1 MTLNEYYGKIFFIIF
16 IERQNPSVDK
26 IYLDN
31 SATTAPSQRAI
42 EACVEAMQTGY
53 GNPSSVHECGT
64 YAAKLLNDARN
75 EILCAIC
82 GEKLRSSLPRTP
94 ALISPIPQPYGR
106 LIFTGSGT
114 EANNTAIF
122 GVTDRYRSN
131 PSACKIISTDSE
143 HPSVTEPLEKLRS
156 EGYRVAYIST
166 KNGVLDFEQLKNELT
181 PDVKLVTF
189 MLANNETGA
198 VYKVK
203 EAFELV
209 RSKCP
214 EALCHTDAVQAF
226 QKIPFTAAS
235 LGADM
240 ISVSGHKVHAPK
252 GVGALWVSGAI
263 VKRNKLAAYLL
274 GGGQENGLRSG
285 TENIPGIAAFA
296 AAVKENGGN
305 NAGRGFSSSCAALRR
320 LLLENLPDGVRVN
333 VPEGEFLSNIVSITL
348 PIPRSQPMLNYLS
361 ARGIFISAG
370 SACSSHKNTV
380 SGTLLAFG
388 LTEAE
393 AHSTVRVSLDVTNT
407 EQEILSFCRV
417 LGEGVTALYGKKK

>member
-1 MTLNEYYGKIFFIIF
+1 MFT
-16 IERQNPSVDK
+16 ERRITQVDK

-31 SATTAPSQRAI
+31 SATTAPSLKAI
-42 EACVEAMQTGY
+42 EACVDAMQNRY
-53 GNPSSVHECGT
+53 GNPSSVHECGSV
-64 YAAKLLNDARN
+64 AAKLLNDARN

-82 GEKLRSSLPRTP
+82 GEKIRSSLPRTP

-122 GVTDRYRSN
+122 GVANKYRNN
-131 PSACKIISTDSE
+131 PASCKIISTDSE
-143 HPSVTEPLEKLRS
+143 HPSVHEPLERLRS
-156 EGYRVAYIST
+156 EGYKVAYIST
-166 KNGVLDFEQLKNELT
+166 KNGVLDLDALKNELT
-181 PDVKLVTF
+181 PEVKLVSL

-198 VYKVK
+198 IYNVK

-214 EALCHTDAVQAF
+214 DAICHTDAVQAF

-252 GVGALWVSGAI
+252 GVGALWVNGAVI
-263 VKRNKLAAYLL
+263 KRNRLDAFIL
-274 GGGQENGLRSG
+274 GGGQENGTRSG

-305 NAGRGFSSSCAALRR
+305 GAGKIFSEKCAALRDI
-320 LLLENLPDGVRVN
+320 LIKNLPDTVRVN
-333 VPEGEFLSNIVSITL
+333 VPNGEYLNNIVSITL

-361 ARGIFISAG
+361 AKGIYISAG
-370 SACSSHKNTV
+370 SACSSHKNAV

-388 LTEAE
+388 LTESE
-393 AHSTVRVSLDVTNT
+393 AHSTVRVSLDASNT
-407 EQEILSFCRV
+407 EAEMLAFCQA
-417 LGEGVTALYGKKK
+417 LGEGVNALYGKKK